1 MYKAK
6 FADKATNLV
15 KKASV
20 EKKEYETIN
29 NLKDLSRKLSGLRSW

>member
-6 FADKATNLV
+6 FADKATNSV

-20 EKKEYETIN
+20 EKKNMKQLIV
-29 NLKDLSRKLSGLRSW
+29 